1 MSDGQGSGNLKITLV
16 RSTIGRRKDQ
26 EATVRSLGL
35 RKVHSFVVR
44 PDNASIRG
52 MVLKIRHLLT
62 VEEVEAAQG
71 GTESAAPKRAAKTSR
86 ARKSTSS
93 E

>member
-1 MSDGQGSGNLKITLV
+1 M

-35 RKVHSFVVR
+35 RKLRSSVVR

-52 MVLKIRHLLT
+52 MVMKIRHLLT
-62 VEEVEAAQG
+62 VEEVEAVQS
-71 GTESAAPKRAAKTSR
+71 GTERAAPKRAAKTSR
-86 ARKSTSS
+86 PRKSASS